1 MWEGEDGQS
10 GSGQDAWRGEWRWTC
25 GVREGVGGWSG
36 EWRWDGWRE

>member
-25 GVREGVGGWSG
+25 GVSGWVDDF
-36 EWRWDGWRE
+36 EHVYI